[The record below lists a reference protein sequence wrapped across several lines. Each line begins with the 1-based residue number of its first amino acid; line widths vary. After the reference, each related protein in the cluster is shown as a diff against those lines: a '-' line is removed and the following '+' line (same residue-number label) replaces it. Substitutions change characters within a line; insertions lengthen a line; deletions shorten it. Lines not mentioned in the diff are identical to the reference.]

1 MDKAAKK
8 KERRTETEQRPPCV
22 LCNGRP
28 SAQLVTVARSGNGRT
43 DTSLHSPLS
52 ISCFC
57 FFPLSFFSLPA
68 ASALRLAGP
77 MTFLVG
83 RNHQWLHH
91 HHHRR
96 HLKRP
101 HLRAD
106 TALEQAATLLFA
118 SAPVH
123 ISPCCLFPTWH
134 TFTYAKHKNISSFS
148 SSFSI
153 FFSPLAQQQKDTSF
167 ALGSR
172 RAQTTTG

>member
-1 MDKAAKK
+1 MDARLRSSSQSPEVATA
-8 KERRTETEQRPPCV
+8 ERTRVFTPPFQSLV
-22 LCNGRP
+22 FVFFHSLFSRF
-28 SAQLVTVARSGNGRT
+28 QL
-43 DTSLHSPLS
+43 LL
-52 ISCFC
+52 
-57 FFPLSFFSLPA
+57 L
-68 ASALRLAGP
+68 P

-134 TFTYAKHKNISSFS
+134 TFTYAKHNNISSFS

-153 FFSPLAQQQKDTSF
+153 FFLSFGPAAEGYLICIRKPQGTDNNGIRKISPIIF
-167 ALGSR
+167 F
-172 RAQTTTG
+172 